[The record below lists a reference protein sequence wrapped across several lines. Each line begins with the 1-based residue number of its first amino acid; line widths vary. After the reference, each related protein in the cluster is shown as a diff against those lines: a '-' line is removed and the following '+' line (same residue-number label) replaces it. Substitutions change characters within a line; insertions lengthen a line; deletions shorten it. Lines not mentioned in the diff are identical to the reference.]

1 MHLQARFN
9 KHWAHTFPQFS
20 KDGHFVLAVS
30 GGADSVV
37 LAHLLKGAGINFEIA
52 HCNFG
57 LRGAESDRDENF
69 VQALAVSLDVPFHVK
84 HFDTNAFA
92 LEHKISI
99 QEAARDLRYAWFA
112 TFNTIVVTAHH
123 ANDNIE
129 TVFMHFCRGT
139 GIAGLT
145 GIEPYKANERLLRPL
160 LIFHKQEIL
169 DYANE
174 AGIAFVEDSSNSSD
188 KYTRNFFRH
197 QVLPSVREV
206 YPQSE
211 QNILLTIKH
220 LREVSEVY
228 KEAMQKIVSKLQFI
242 NGNEIHIP
250 VLMWQKAKPL
260 DTITFEM
267 LYPYGFTAAQVPEVI
282 KLLSAHNGAVLVSG
296 THRLIKNRN
305 WMILAPLASA
315 INTSVVV
322 VEQNDASI
330 DFPVGTLTLQTTIA
344 QVPDASDNNTC
355 MLDAAALQYPLILR
369 PTATGD
375 YFYPLGMQKKKKLSK
390 FLIDLKLSKTA
401 KEKVWV
407 LVSNNRIAWVIGYRI
422 DNRFKITPASKYVV
436 KLSLLAPAL

>member
-9 KHWAHTFPQFS
+9 KHWAQTFPQFS

-52 HCNFG
+52 HCNFK
-57 LRGAESDRDENF
+57 LRGAESDRDEAF
-69 VQALAVSLDVPFHVK
+69 VKNLAVSIDVPFSCK
-84 HFDTNAFA
+84 HFDTEVYATA
-92 LEHKISI
+92 HKISI

-112 TFNTIVVTAHH
+112 TFNTIVITAHH

-129 TVFMHFCRGT
+129 TVFMHLCRGT

-145 GIEPYKANERLLRPL
+145 GIEPYKVNERLLRPL
-160 LIFHKQEIL
+160 LIFHKQEII
-169 DYANE
+169 DYAKE
-174 AGIAFVEDSSNSSD
+174 LDIAFVEDSSNASD

-197 QVLPSVREV
+197 QVLPAVQEV
-206 YPQSE
+206 YPQAEHS
-211 QNILLTIKH
+211 ILHTIKH

-228 KEAMQKIVSKLQFI
+228 KAAMQKIVSKLQFI

-250 VLMWQKAKPL
+250 VLIWQKAKPQ

-267 LYPYGFTAAQVPEVI
+267 LYPYGFTAAQMPEAI
-282 KLLSAHNGAVLVSG
+282 KMLSAHNGAVLISP

-305 WMILAPLASA
+305 WMILAPLAA
-315 INTSVVV
+315 ANHTSVVV
-322 VEQNDASI
+322 VEQNDVSVN
-330 DFPVGTLTLQTTIA
+330 FPGGTLGLQTSS
-344 QVPDASDNNTC
+344 PNLPEASDNNTC
-355 MLDAAALQYPLILR
+355 MLDAATLQFPLILR
-369 PTATGD
+369 PAATGD

-390 FLIDLKLSKTA
+390 FFIDQKLSKTA

-422 DNRFKITPASKYVV
+422 DNRFKLTPASTTAV
-436 KLSLLAPAL
+436 KFTFSTAVL

>member
-9 KHWAHTFPQFS
+9 KHWAQTFPQFS
-20 KDGHFVLAVS
+20 AAGHFVLAVS

-52 HCNFG
+52 HCNFK
-57 LRGAESDRDENF
+57 LRGAESDRDESF
-69 VQALAVSLDVPFHVK
+69 VKNLAVTIDVPFSCK
-84 HFDTNAFA
+84 HFDTEAYA
-92 LEHKISI
+92 TAHKISI

-112 TFNTIVVTAHH
+112 TFNTIVITAHH

-145 GIEPYKANERLLRPL
+145 GIEPYKVNERLLRPL
-160 LIFHKQEIL
+160 LIFHKLEII
-169 DYANE
+169 DYAKE

-188 KYTRNFFRH
+188 KYARNFFRH
-197 QVLPSVREV
+197 QVLPAVKEV

-211 QNILLTIKH
+211 QNILHTIKH

-228 KEAMQKIVSKLQFI
+228 KAAMQKIVTKLQFI

-250 VLMWQKAKPL
+250 VLMWKKAKPL

-267 LYPYGFTAAQVPEVI
+267 LYPFGFTAAQMPEAI
-282 KLLSAHNGAVLVSG
+282 KLLSAQNGAVLISP

-305 WMILAPLASA
+305 WMIVAPLATAS
-315 INTSVVV
+315 NTSVVV
-322 VEQNDASI
+322 VKQNDENI
-330 DFPVGTLTLQTTIA
+330 DFPGGKLALITTA
-344 QVPDASDNNTC
+344 PEVPNASDNNTC
-355 MLDAAALQYPLILR
+355 MMNAAALQYPLILR
-369 PTATGD
+369 PAETGD
-375 YFYPLGMQKKKKLSK
+375 YFYPMGMQKKKKLSK
-390 FLIDLKLSKTA
+390 FFIDLKLSKTA

-407 LVSNNRIAWVIGYRI
+407 MVSDNRIVWVIGYRI
-422 DNRFKITPASKYVV
+422 DNRFKITPATTGAV
-436 KLSLLAPAL
+436 KLSFLPSVL

>member
-9 KHWAHTFPQFS
+9 KHWAQTFPQFS
-20 KDGHFVLAVS
+20 VDGHFVLAVS

-52 HCNFG
+52 HCNFK

>member
-197 QVLPSVREV
+197 QLLPSVREV

-407 LVSNNRIAWVIGYRI
+407 LVSNNRIVWVIGYRI
-422 DNRFKITPASKYVV
+422 DNRFKITPASKYAV

>member
-1 MHLQARFN
+1 MHFQARFN

-52 HCNFG
+52 HCNFK
-57 LRGAESDRDENF
+57 LRGAESDRDEAF
-69 VQALAVSLDVPFHVK
+69 VKNLAVTLDVPFSCK
-84 HFDTNAFA
+84 HFDTNTYAA
-92 LEHKISI
+92 ENKISV

-112 TFNTIVVTAHH
+112 TFNTTVITAHH

-145 GIEPYKANERLLRPL
+145 GIEPYKVKERLLRPL
-160 LIFHKQEIL
+160 LVFHKQEII
-169 DYANE
+169 DYAFE
-174 AGIAFVEDSSNSSD
+174 AGIAFVEDSSNASD

-197 QVLPSVREV
+197 QILPAVQEV
-206 YPQSE
+206 FPQAE
-211 QNILLTIKH
+211 QNILHTIKH

-228 KEAMQKIVSKLQFI
+228 KAAMQKIVSKLQFI
-242 NGNEIHIP
+242 NGHEIHIP
-250 VLMWQKAKPL
+250 VLMWQKATPL

-267 LYPYGFTAAQVPEVI
+267 LYPYGFSAAQVPEAI
-282 KLLSAHNGAVLVSG
+282 KMLSAHNGAVLISPS
-296 THRLIKNRN
+296 HRLIKNRN
-305 WMILAPLASA
+305 WMILAPLETAA
-315 INTSVVV
+315 NTTVVV
-322 VEQNDASI
+322 VEQNDTSVHFPGGSI
-330 DFPVGTLTLQTTIA
+330 SVQTSVSL
-344 QVPDASDNNTC
+344 VPEASDNNTC
-355 MLDAAALQYPLILR
+355 MLDAAALQFPLILR
-369 PTATGD
+369 PAATGD

-390 FLIDLKLSKTA
+390 FFIDQKLSKTA

-422 DNRFKITPASKYVV
+422 DNRFKITTASTAAV
-436 KLSLLAPAL
+436 KFTFSPTAL

>member
-9 KHWAHTFPQFS
+9 KHWAQSFPQFS
-20 KDGHFVLAVS
+20 VDGHFVLAVS

-57 LRGAESDRDENF
+57 LRGAESDRDEAF
-69 VQALAVSLDVPFHVK
+69 VKNLAVTLDVPFHVK
-84 HFDTNAFA
+84 HFDTNAYA

-99 QEAARDLRYAWFA
+99 QEAARDLRYAWFV

-123 ANDNIE
+123 ADDNIE
-129 TVFMHFCRGT
+129 TVFMHLCRGT

-145 GIEPYKANERLLRPL
+145 GIEPYKVKERLLRPL

-169 DYANE
+169 DYAKE
-174 AGIAFVEDSSNSSD
+174 ADIAFVEDSSNSTD

-197 QVLPSVREV
+197 QVLPAVREV

-211 QNILLTIKH
+211 QNILHTIKH

-228 KEAMQKIVSKLQFI
+228 KAAMQKIVSKLQFI

-260 DTITFEM
+260 DTITFE
-267 LYPYGFTAAQVPEVI
+267 LLFSYGFTAAQVPEAI
-282 KLLSAHNGAVLVSG
+282 KLLSAHNGAVLHSS

-305 WMILAPLASA
+305 WIILAPLENMGANSIEIVHPDTKTIEYAGGNLQMESGLMPTA
-315 INTSVVV
+315 IV
-322 VEQNDASI
+322 NDPAI
-330 DFPVGTLTLQTTIA
+330 CQ
-344 QVPDASDNNTC
+344 
-355 MLDAAALQYPLILR
+355 LDAGQLTFPLVLR
-369 PTATGD
+369 PAKTGD

-390 FLIDLKLSKTA
+390 FFIDLKLSKTA

-407 LVSNNRIAWVIGYRI
+407 LVSDNRIAWVIGYRI
-422 DNRFKITPASKYVV
+422 DNRFKITPATTKHL
-436 KLSLLAPAL
+436 KLTNTPSL

>member
-1 MHLQARFN
+1 MHFQARFN
-9 KHWAHTFPQFS
+9 KHWAQTFPQFS

-37 LAHLLKGAGINFEIA
+37 LAYLLKGAGINFEIA

-57 LRGAESDRDENF
+57 LRGAESDRDEAF
-69 VQALAVSLDVPFHVK
+69 VKNLAVTLDVPFSSK
-84 HFDTNAFA
+84 HFDTNSYAA
-92 LEHKISI
+92 ENKISI

-112 TFNTIVVTAHH
+112 TFNTNVITAHH

-145 GIEPYKANERLLRPL
+145 GIEPYKVKERLLRPL
-160 LIFHKQEIL
+160 LVFHKQEII

-174 AGIAFVEDSSNSSD
+174 AGIAFVEDSSNTSD

-197 QVLPSVREV
+197 QVLPAVQEV

-211 QNILLTIKH
+211 QNILHTIKH

-228 KEAMQKIVSKLQFI
+228 KAAMQKIVSKLQFI
-242 NGNEIHIP
+242 NGHEIHIP
-250 VLMWQKAKPL
+250 VLMWQKATPL

-267 LYPYGFTAAQVPEVI
+267 LYPYGFTAAQMPEAI
-282 KLLSAHNGAVLVSG
+282 KMLSAHNGAVLISP

-305 WMILAPLASA
+305 WMILAPLATVS
-315 INTSVVV
+315 NTSVVV
-322 VEQNDASI
+322 VDQNDASVH
-330 DFPVGTLTLQTTIA
+330 FPGGKLGLQTSS
-344 QVPDASDNNTC
+344 PNLPEASDNNTC
-355 MLDAAALQYPLILR
+355 MLDAATLQFPLILR
-369 PTATGD
+369 PAATGD

-390 FLIDLKLSKTA
+390 FFIDQKLSKTA

-422 DNRFKITPASKYVV
+422 DNRFKLTPTSIAAV
-436 KLSLLAPAL
+436 KFTFSPTAL

>member
-9 KHWAHTFPQFS
+9 KHWAQTFPQFS

-37 LAHLLKGAGINFEIA
+37 LAHLLKGACINFEIA
-52 HCNFG
+52 HCNFK
-57 LRGAESDRDENF
+57 LRGAESDRDEAF
-69 VQALAVSLDVPFHVK
+69 VKNLAVTLDVHFSCK
-84 HFDTNAFA
+84 HFDTEAYA
-92 LEHKISI
+92 TAHKISI

-112 TFNTIVVTAHH
+112 TFNTVVITAHH

-145 GIEPYKANERLLRPL
+145 GIEPYKVNERLLRPL
-160 LIFHKQEIL
+160 LVFHKQEII
-169 DYANE
+169 DFAKE
-174 AGIAFVEDSSNSSD
+174 VGIAFVEDSSNASD

-197 QVLPSVREV
+197 QILAAVQEV
-206 YPQSE
+206 YPQAE
-211 QNILLTIKH
+211 HNILHTIKH

-228 KEAMQKIVSKLQFI
+228 KAAMQKLIGKLQFI

-267 LYPYGFTAAQVPEVI
+267 LYPYGFTAAQMPEAI
-282 KLLSAHNGAVLVSG
+282 KLLSAHNGAVLISP

-305 WMILAPLASA
+305 WMILAPLATA

-322 VEQNDASI
+322 VEQNDASVN
-330 DFPVGTLTLQTTIA
+330 FPGGTLGLQNTAA
-344 QVPDASDNNTC
+344 QVPEAADNNTC
-355 MLDAAALQYPLILR
+355 LVDAATLQYPLILR
-369 PTATGD
+369 PAATGD
-375 YFYPLGMQKKKKLSK
+375 YFYPLGMQKKKKLSN
-390 FLIDLKLSKTA
+390 FFIDLKLSKTA

-407 LVSNNRIAWVIGYRI
+407 LVSDNRIVWVIGYRI
-422 DNRFKITPASKYVV
+422 DNRFKIMPASSTAV
-436 KLSLLAPAL
+436 KLAYLPTAL

>member
-9 KHWAHTFPQFS
+9 KHWAQTFPQFS

-52 HCNFG
+52 HCNFK
-57 LRGAESDRDENF
+57 LRGAESDRDEAF
-69 VQALAVSLDVPFHVK
+69 VKNLAVTLDVPFSCK
-84 HFDTNAFA
+84 HFDTEAYA
-92 LEHKISI
+92 TAHKISI
-99 QEAARDLRYAWFA
+99 QESARDLRYAWFA
-112 TFNTIVVTAHH
+112 TFNTVVITAHH

-145 GIEPYKANERLLRPL
+145 GIEPYKVNERLLRPL
-160 LIFHKQEIL
+160 LIFHKQEII
-169 DYANE
+169 DYAKE
-174 AGIAFVEDSSNSSD
+174 AGIAFVEDSSNASD

-197 QVLPSVREV
+197 QILPAVQEV
-206 YPQSE
+206 YPQAE
-211 QNILLTIKH
+211 HNILHTIKH

-228 KEAMQKIVSKLQFI
+228 KAAMQKIVSKLQFI

-267 LYPYGFTAAQVPEVI
+267 LYPYGFTAAQMPEAI
-282 KLLSAHNGAVLVSG
+282 KLLSAHNGAVLMSP

-305 WMILAPLASA
+305 WMILAPLATA

-322 VEQNDASI
+322 VEQNDASVN
-330 DFPVGTLTLQTTIA
+330 FPVGTLALQNTAA
-344 QVPDASDNNTC
+344 QVTEASDNNTC
-355 MLDAAALQYPLILR
+355 MVDAAALQFPLILR
-369 PTATGD
+369 PAATGD

-390 FLIDLKLSKTA
+390 FFIDLKLSKTA

-407 LVSNNRIAWVIGYRI
+407 MVSDNRIVWVIGYRI
-422 DNRFKITPASKYVV
+422 DNRFKITPATTSAV
-436 KLSLLAPAL
+436 KLSFLPLIL

>member
-57 LRGAESDRDENF
+57 LRGAESDRDEAF
-69 VQALAVSLDVPFHVK
+69 VKNLAVTIDVPFHVK

>member
-9 KHWAHTFPQFS
+9 KHWSQTFPQFS
-20 KDGHFVLAVS
+20 ADGYFVLAVS

-57 LRGAESDRDENF
+57 LRGSESDRDEAFAKN
-69 VQALAVSLDVPFHVK
+69 LAVTIDIPFHVK
-84 HFDTNAFA
+84 HFDTNAYA

-99 QEAARDLRYAWFA
+99 QEAARDLRYTWFA
-112 TFNTIVVTAHH
+112 TFNTIVITAHH

-129 TVFMHFCRGT
+129 TVFMHLCRGT

-145 GIEPYKANERLLRPL
+145 GIEPYKVKERLLRPL
-160 LIFHKQEIL
+160 LVFHKQEIL

-197 QVLPSVREV
+197 QVLPAVQEV

-211 QNILLTIKH
+211 QNILHTIKH

-228 KEAMQKIVSKLQFI
+228 KAAMQKIVSKLQFI

-250 VLMWQKAKPL
+250 VLMWLKSKPL

-267 LYPYGFTAAQVPEVI
+267 LYPFGFTAAQVPEAI
-282 KLLSAHNGAVLVSG
+282 KLLSAHNGAILHSS

-305 WMILAPLASA
+305 WIIVAPLANVGA
-315 INTSVVV
+315 TSIEIVHP
-322 VEQNDASI
+322 D
-330 DFPVGTLTLQTTIA
+330 TKTIA
-344 QVPDASDNNTC
+344 YNGGHLQMETVLMPTAIVNDPAIC
-355 MLDAAALQYPLILR
+355 QLDAVQLAFPLVLR
-369 PTATGD
+369 PAKTGD

-407 LVSNNRIAWVIGYRI
+407 LVSDNRIVWVIGYRI
-422 DNRFKITPASKYVV
+422 DNRFKITPATT
-436 KLSLLAPAL
+436 KLLMLTNTSSL